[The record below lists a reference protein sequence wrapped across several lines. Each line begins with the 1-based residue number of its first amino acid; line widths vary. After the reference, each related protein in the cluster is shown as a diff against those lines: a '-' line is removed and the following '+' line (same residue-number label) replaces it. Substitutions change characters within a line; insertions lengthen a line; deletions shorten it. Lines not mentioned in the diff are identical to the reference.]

1 MKFFVTSLGLISS
14 TLFMSAF
21 AATNNE
27 VAPNGASVVAEIDGT
42 KLTLAEFERKRPTG
56 LFQAKNTFYEAQR
69 KAVEDYIYEYLLERQ
84 AQKENLTITQLL
96 EKHVYNTLPK
106 DPPDEALRV
115 YYEGVDTTE
124 PYEAVRSQILD
135 NVRQRRMT
143 KAKNAYLLALRNS
156 AKVAIKLDPPRAD
169 IGFKDTPVRGPQNA
183 PVMLVEFADYECAYC
198 QQIQPALDRLEAQYK
213 GKIAFAYK
221 DFPLP
226 MHSHAAKASE
236 AAHCAGAQGKYWE
249 YHDMLYAT
257 KQLEVPQLKESARAL
272 KMDGAAFDKCL
283 DSGAKI
289 EAVRTHAVEGQGLAL
304 DGTPSFFINGRF
316 FKGALTYEQLKAIV
330 EEELG
335 AARNKETAKR

>member
-1 MKFFVTSLGLISS
+1 MKAYVTTLGLISS

-21 AATNNE
+21 AATNNDA
-27 VAPNGASVVAEIDGT
+27 APSGTAVVAEIDGT
-42 KLTLAEFERKRPTG
+42 KLTLAEFERKRPAG
-56 LFQAKNTFYEAQR
+56 LFQAKNTFYESER

-84 AQKENLTITQLL
+84 AQKENLTIKELL
-96 EKHVYNTLPK
+96 DKHVYNALPK
-106 DPPDEALRV
+106 DPPEEALRV

-143 KAKNAYLLALRNS
+143 KAKNAYLLGLRNA
-156 AKVAIKLDPPRAD
+156 AKVSIRIDPPRAELAL
-169 IGFKDTPVRGPQNA
+169 KDTPLRGPQNA
-183 PVMLVEFADYECAYC
+183 QVMLVEFADYECAYC
-198 QQIQPALDRLEAQYK
+198 QQIQPALDKLEAQYK

-226 MHSHAAKASE
+226 MHTNAAKASE

-257 KQLEVPQLKESARAL
+257 KQLAVPQLKEGARAL
-272 KMDGAAFDKCL
+272 KLDGQAFDKCL
-283 DSGAKI
+283 DSGSKI
-289 EAVRTHAVEGQGLAL
+289 ETVRTHFNEGQGFAL

-316 FKGALTYEQLKAIV
+316 FKGALTYDQLKAIV
-330 EEELG
+330 DEELG
-335 AARNKETAKR
+335 SSRNKETAQR